1 MIPKQLLVV
10 QTLQEMEVKMPIET
24 VLIVLIIAF
33 IVAMIIYL
41 TYKNTYTGVMYN
53 PRFNLSLVM
62 ITMITTIVMVV
73 IGSNISVSLGMVG
86 ALSIIRF
93 RTAIKDPRDT
103 AFIFWCIVSGLACGT
118 QNYTIVIVG
127 SLFICIM
134 LFIFNR
140 ITKNDS
146 KYTLILKGSGLEVSK
161 VEEVL
166 KGELKDFVSK
176 GKYISK
182 SSTELVYDIKYRKGR
197 SEDSL
202 SHKLAKAG
210 IDVDVMNVVASNT
223 DTMG

>member
-1 MIPKQLLVV
+1 MKKII

-134 LFIFNR
+134 LFVFNK

-146 KYTLILKGSGLEVSK
+146 KFTLILKGSGLEVSK

-166 KGELKDFVSK
+166 KSELKDFVSK

-197 SEDSL
+197 AEDSL